1 MDSARDDAELKA
13 LIERLTLLKELE
25 NARKLSLGAD
35 VTDKGLRLLWA
46 FPSLTALTL
55 SSTQLTNTGLKA
67 LTNLPQLN
75 EVKIFHAPITDKGL
89 KHFAEIPNLKWL
101 SIGASKVTAH
111 GIKELQALR
120 PKLKILY

>member
-55 SSTQLTNTGLKA
+55 SST
-67 LTNLPQLN
+67 N
-75 EVKIFHAPITDKGL
+75 EYR
-89 KHFAEIPNLKWL
+89 AEGAYESSSAQRGEDL
-101 SIGASKVTAH
+101 SCADYGQGA
-111 GIKELQALR
+111 QALR
-120 PKLKILY
+120 RDSEPEVAEHRRIEGYGARN

>member
-1 MDSARDDAELKA
+1 MAACLRLSPWRQQASSFIAILRKPMDSARDDAELKA

-55 SSTQLTNTGLKA
+55 SST
-67 LTNLPQLN
+67 N
-75 EVKIFHAPITDKGL
+75 EYR
-89 KHFAEIPNLKWL
+89 AEGAYESSSAQRGEDL
-101 SIGASKVTAH
+101 S
-111 GIKELQALR
+111 
-120 PKLKILY
+120 